1 MIWLFIIVVTVLAL
15 LAGAVAVMWWR
26 TEVAPRHT
34 AALKRIEAETEDAK
48 QVVEAIAR
56 EAQRRMIEILLAA
69 RSIRERP

>member
-34 AALKRIEAETEDAK
+34 APSRWSRPSPAK
-48 QVVEAIAR
+48 H
-56 EAQRRMIEILLAA
+56 
-69 RSIRERP
+69 SGG